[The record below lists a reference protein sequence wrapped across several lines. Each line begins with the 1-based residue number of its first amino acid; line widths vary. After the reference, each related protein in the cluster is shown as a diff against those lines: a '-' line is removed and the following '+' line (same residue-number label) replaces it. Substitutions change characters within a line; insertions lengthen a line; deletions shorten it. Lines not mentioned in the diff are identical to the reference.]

1 MLRSLFCFLLLAAAC
16 QTKDGPPMLIRIETS
31 AGHGAGTALT
41 KVIEETAD
49 EWAFLHQVLGME

>member
-1 MLRSLFCFLLLAAAC
+1 MM
-16 QTKDGPPMLIRIETS
+16 PPVLIRIETS

-49 EWAFLHQVLGME
+49 EWAFLWKALGME